1 MAGSHGHSHPS
12 MPHSPRVRTVLTWVM
27 VPLVVVTVV
36 SMVLLWP
43 DRQESA
49 GGEDLGGVFFDGT
62 VTAVQEETCPQEL
75 EAVGFRRC
83 GTVTVRMDEGPHT
96 GQEVTSAMPDGP
108 GAPRVSV
115 GDRVVMHAGFDPADP
130 SVERYDVADHQR
142 TTPLLLLV
150 VLFALAIV
158 AFGRWRGVASLA
170 GLGACFTLLL
180 TFVLPAIVGGR
191 PPLLVAVVGAA
202 TVMFVIMYLVH
213 GVSVRTSVAILGTL
227 GALVLTGLLGY
238 AGTGLAHLTGFVGTE
253 ERLLWSFDPDLDL
266 RGVLLAGIIIG
277 SLGVLDDVT
286 VSQSATVGEIAR
298 ADPRLSRRK
307 LYLAGTRV
315 GRAHIASVVN
325 TLVLAYAGASLPLL
339 LLIVATA
346 GRSAG
351 DVVATEAIAQE
362 IVRSAVAT
370 VGLVAA
376 VPLTTA
382 LAALVCATARGGPA
396 AAADG
401 PPVDGAPSGGRRA
414 PDASPPARH
423 RRLDQGAELA
433 HPRMP
438 ESPWSEPESPWRQQ
452 DRGWRPPDPEDPR
465 WR

>member
-1 MAGSHGHSHPS
+1 
-12 MPHSPRVRTVLTWVM
+12 
-27 VPLVVVTVV
+27 
-36 SMVLLWP
+36 
-43 DRQESA
+43 
-49 GGEDLGGVFFDGT
+49 
-62 VTAVQEETCPQEL
+62 
-75 EAVGFRRC
+75 
-83 GTVTVRMDEGPHT
+83 
-96 GQEVTSAMPDGP
+96 
-108 GAPRVSV
+108 
-115 GDRVVMHAGFDPADP
+115 
-130 SVERYDVADHQR
+130 
-142 TTPLLLLV
+142 
-150 VLFALAIV
+150 
-158 AFGRWRGVASLA
+158 
-170 GLGACFTLLL
+170 
-180 TFVLPAIVGGR
+180 
-191 PPLLVAVVGAA
+191 
-202 TVMFVIMYLVH
+202 
-213 GVSVRTSVAILGTL
+213 
-227 GALVLTGLLGY
+227 VLTGLLGY